1 MRDKTCVR
9 DSSQTGLMKIRNNEY
24 DILKHLYPLTLLEL
38 IRLHNQ
44 TNAFKQ
50 TLQALHS
57 LAESLSVLQGGQIR
71 LAEPL
76 HCHAV
81 ADDEIAAV
89 ERANVN
95 RDPVGAAQAGHQ
107 LHAAADAAAVHHHAN
122 RSGWSRRL
130 TRLVG
135 N

>member
-1 MRDKTCVR
+1 
-9 DSSQTGLMKIRNNEY
+9 MKY
-24 DILKHLYPLTLLEL
+24 KHDILKHLRPLTWLEL
-38 IRLHNQ
+38 ILLHNQ

-57 LAESLSVLQGGQIR
+57 LAESLSVLQGSQIR
-71 LAEPL
+71 LAVPL

-89 ERANVN
+89 ERTDVN
-95 RDPVGAAQAGHQ
+95 GDPVGPAQAGHQ
-107 LHAAADAAAVHHHAN
+107 LHAAADAATVHHHAN

-130 TRLVG
+130 SRLVG